1 MKALFDKVKFG
12 TLVLISLPLGLL
24 IWLIYAKVLN
34 FLDPI
39 LTIVVG
45 GAFWL
50 VIALMV
56 VMFLVNIKDFIISIF
71 KDDDTRNEKGFKK
84 NL

>member
-1 MKALFDKVKFG
+1 MKALFEKVKFG

-24 IWLIYAKVLN
+24 IWLVYANVVN
-34 FLDPI
+34 FLDPV
-39 LTIVVG
+39 LTVVVG
-45 GAFWL
+45 GAFWV
-50 VIALMV
+50 VIGIMV
-56 VMFLVNIKDFIISIF
+56 ILFLLNIKDFIVSIF